1 MWMLLVSYMQGR
13 GGVLD
18 DLGMVID
25 TESSSEINTDEF
37 SDGFEEEADLD
48 EHAEDDVVEQRS
60 HEGKWWLKLYGLGKL
75 ILHLVIIAWL
85 VRLGWNFGGWIGF
98 SLFNVPGVL
107 GNIAGVVAILFLIV
121 VSALLSARLTNAMR
135 DVRARKGIRN
145 LDDLRQIF
153 AVVNQQSRCGAC
165 AYSIKEFQDHNQEIV
180 LCPECGAGWD
190 RGLWVDFLREDRAG
204 LLMHL
209 KKRQRRRSCLIDGR
223 GQIFEVLM
231 NQTNESRD
239 EQIQARPRRLSFWDC
254 FAVIVLFLLFLGGV
268 FGLIGQVSSM
278 HPTTGGFVAA
288 SITVGFIAGLAFFGI
303 FLARRGI
310 RLRRMQRLVRDFID
324 DRACASCQGLICD
337 DPHELDEMIVCT
349 DCGLAWD
356 QDTTKRKHHTKK
368 AIPDDRIK
376 SDMVFDPSLQA

>member
-1 MWMLLVSYMQGR
+1 MRMLFTSYMQGR

-18 DLGMVID
+18 DLGVVID
-25 TESSSEINTDEF
+25 TESNSEINTDEF
-37 SDGFEEEADLD
+37 SDGFDEQTDLD

-60 HEGKWWLKLYGLGKL
+60 HEGKWWLKLYGLGRL

-107 GNIAGVVAILFLIV
+107 GNIAGVAAILFLIV
-121 VSALLSARLTNAMR
+121 VVSSLSARLTNARR
-135 DVRARKGIRN
+135 DVRARKGKRN
-145 LDDLRQIF
+145 LDDLKTIF
-153 AVVNQQSRCGAC
+153 ESVDQSEICGAC
-165 AYSIKEFQDHNQEIV
+165 GYAIKEIEDNEHGFV

-190 RGLWVDFLREDRAG
+190 RGLWVEFLREDRAG
-204 LLMHL
+204 LLVHL

-231 NQTNESRD
+231 KQSNESRD

-278 HPTTGGFVAA
+278 HPTTGDFVAA

-356 QDTTKRKHHTKK
+356 RDTTKRKHHTKK

-376 SDMVFDPSLQA
+376 SDMVFHSSMQA